1 MGTAARKFPRS
12 GRIETQGMHTSTS
25 HHSLFAPSASRL
37 GIVLAAVLLFVVTVG
52 AGPPAALEERFDQLL
67 QAEELSN
74 TFWGIDI
81 RYVDNG
87 QQLYGYNAQKLLLPA
102 STNKLLTSATA
113 LDALGSTYRYRTT
126 LYYDGEVTSSGTL
139 KGNLI
144 IVGSGDPT
152 FGSSA
157 MSNPGEKASED
168 PLRKW
173 AQQLDQMGITQIE
186 GRIIGVDDTFSD
198 VPYAEGWDIDYL
210 TDQASSWLGI
220 STSGLSYNDNIIRI
234 RVRAGEVND
243 EPHVVTQ
250 PAGYVN
256 SRNEA
261 TTRPVSRGATL
272 KLTRNLSSLD
282 AETFSLEGWI
292 SRGYEGTFEKPVH
305 NPTLFTVHAFRKH
318 LQDAGVNVSASVH
331 DIDDLSQKP
340 DLENIRPLLV
350 HFSAPLVEILRVM
363 NHESNN
369 FYAEQVFRTFSPDGS
384 LEGASNRVK
393 ALLRRTGAAT
403 ENLSIRDGSGLS
415 RKDLISPIA
424 LSKLLAYMLQH
435 PSSEAYRSTIA
446 KGGDVESTL
455 RYRLRGLPVQAKT
468 GSLAYVRALSGYAE
482 TSDGRTVAFTLFANN
497 YRAPSYLV
505 SQTLDRIVVALTSI
519 PVS

>member
-1 MGTAARKFPRS
+1 MSRCGT
-12 GRIETQGMHTSTS
+12 
-25 HHSLFAPSASRL
+25 
-37 GIVLAAVLLFVVTVG
+37 VLAVVLLLVITVG
-52 AGPPAALEERFDQLL
+52 ARPPAALEDRFDQLL
-67 QAEELSN
+67 QAEELDD

-81 RYVDNG
+81 RYVESG
-87 QQLYGYNAQKLLLPA
+87 QQLYGYNAQKILLPA

-113 LDALGSTYRYRTT
+113 LDALGRNYRYRTT
-126 LYYDGEVTSSGTL
+126 LYYDGEVTSDGTL
-139 KGNLI
+139 EGDLI

-157 MSNPGEKASED
+157 MSNPGEEASED

-173 AQQLDQMGITQIE
+173 AQQLDQMGITQVE
-186 GRIIGVDDTFSD
+186 GRIIGVDNTFSD

-220 STSGLSYNDNIIRI
+220 STSGLSYSDNTVTI
-234 RVRAGEVND
+234 RVRSGEVDD
-243 EPHVVTQ
+243 EPRVITQ
-250 PAGYVN
+250 PAGYIN
-256 SRNEA
+256 IRNEA

-272 KLTRNLSSLD
+272 KLNRNLSSLD

-292 SRGYEGTFEKPVH
+292 SRGYGGTFEKPVH
-305 NPTLFTVHAFRKH
+305 NPTLFTAHAFRQH
-318 LQDAGVNVSASVH
+318 LQDAGIDVSASVH
-331 DIDDLSQKP
+331 DIDDLNRKP
-340 DLENIRPLLV
+340 NLESSLPLLV

-369 FYAEQVFRTFSPDGS
+369 FYAEQVFRTFSHDGS

-393 ALLRRTGAAT
+393 ALLRRAGAAT

-424 LSKLLAYMLQH
+424 LSKLLAYMQHH
-435 PSSEAYRSTIA
+435 PSAEAYRSTIA
-446 KGGDVESTL
+446 EGGDVESTL

-482 TSDGRTVAFTLFANN
+482 TSDGRTVAFTLLANN

-505 SQTLDRIVVALTSI
+505 SQTLDRIVVALTSTPI
-519 PVS
+519 S